1 MNKIKYLISMCFVV
15 VFICCMSSDLKAEE
29 TEIDTSVFEYEENED
44 GTIFISDYNGTD
56 ETVIIPA
63 EIDGKTVTGIGVSS
77 FAQCKTVKH
86 LIISEGIVD
95 ILDNGFDGTFF
106 SCKNL
111 ETVSLPST
119 LKTIGR
125 GAFSV
130 CDKLQEINLPAGL
143 ISIGDTA
150 FYKCYK
156 LNNVILPDG
165 LINIGSSAFAYCS
178 SIEKLIVPDSVTQI
192 GDRAFEECHKLQ
204 EFNLPDGLVSVG
216 EGAFYSCENLETV
229 SLPTTLKTIGN
240 NAFHHCRRLTNIA
253 IPSGVTS
260 IGKWAFFGCVSLKK
274 LIIPDSVIQIGEE
287 AFNLSYDSRIPII
300 YGNPDAYIKTY
311 CDADHYIKFS
321 CINHPNVVIDPA
333 VAPNCKYGG
342 RTQGSHCTVCG
353 TVVIEQQYIRPNG
366 QHTWDDGVIDFMP
379 NARRNGRKRYTCKVC
394 GQDKFETIT
403 VPKKGNI
410 LTNSNVTYKVTNS
423 GRNRS
428 TVEFTA
434 MQKSETNITIPNTVK
449 IAGITYKVTSIA
461 KNAFKN
467 NKNLKRITINGNVT
481 KINANAFSGCTN
493 LKTIKIKSK
502 NLKSVGKNAFKGIS
516 PKAKIK
522 VPSEYLE
529 EYKKLLAKK
538 GQKSSVK
545 ITK

>member
-77 FAQCKTVKH
+77 FAQCETVKH

-106 SCKNL
+106 PCKNL
-111 ETVSLPST
+111 ETVSLPS
-119 LKTIGR
+119 
-125 GAFSV
+125 
-130 CDKLQEINLPAGL
+130 
-143 ISIGDTA
+143 
-150 FYKCYK
+150 
-156 LNNVILPDG
+156 
-165 LINIGSSAFAYCS
+165 
-178 SIEKLIVPDSVTQI
+178 
-192 GDRAFEECHKLQ
+192 
-204 EFNLPDGLVSVG
+204 
-216 EGAFYSCENLETV
+216 
-229 SLPTTLKTIGN
+229 TLKTIGN

-260 IGKWAFFGCVSLKK
+260 IGKWAFYGCVSLTK
-274 LIIPDSVIQIGEE
+274 LIISDSVIQIGEE

-321 CINHPNVVIDPA
+321 CIKHPNVVIDPA

-379 NARRNGRKRYTCKVC
+379 NARRNGRKRYTCKV
-394 GQDKFETIT
+394 
-403 VPKKGNI
+403 
-410 LTNSNVTYKVTNS
+410 
-423 GRNRS
+423 
-428 TVEFTA
+428 
-434 MQKSETNITIPNTVK
+434 
-449 IAGITYKVTSIA
+449 
-461 KNAFKN
+461 
-467 NKNLKRITINGNVT
+467 
-481 KINANAFSGCTN
+481 
-493 LKTIKIKSK
+493 
-502 NLKSVGKNAFKGIS
+502 
-516 PKAKIK
+516 
-522 VPSEYLE
+522 
-529 EYKKLLAKK
+529 
-538 GQKSSVK
+538 
-545 ITK
+545 